1 MFTHSRYPEKGKN
14 NYEVS
19 SKGDKRF
26 SALYATLQDGRT
38 IEEAYQLDVKG
49 YRKFGDNWKLG
60 KGKKPLDLSIDTWKE
75 YKNLWKLY
83 LDENPNL
90 VRELQAFNEVNFTD
104 MFANTSISQARALAE
119 LLNELNPVKIIPM
132 KEFNPM
138 QYLAIDIANCY
149 GLGKLNFEDRIEW
162 VKTNEKYLEDYQD
175 QAEEPLLY
183 YKAVKAL
190 RDAQAG
196 KPIGHTVALYSASS
210 GLQLM
215 SAVMRCKGGASLTGL
230 IDPDT
235 RTDAYTLITEKL
247 NAKYKE
253 YLLNKPELLADIHE
267 LQGKTLGCFC
277 KPKDCH
283 GDVLVELVNQLN
295 PNMET
300 KVKLTNTS
308 AYTAKDQAKSDKAT
322 QFIGLG
328 SENSST
334 HQYMLDWGNKAN
346 TGNYT
351 ADDVVF
357 ISINGKRKGRL
368 GFVHITPLVSK
379 AVKAGA
385 RFITDNE
392 YDRNRPFNLGER
404 EVAAYLTQQGY
415 TEKDGLWTK
424 EIKEIKPMKT
434 FNPMQY
440 IAIDIANQ
448 YGLDKTN
455 YEDRIQWVKTN
466 LDKLEELTQDAEEPY
481 LYYKAVRA
489 LRDSMNGIP
498 TNHTVALD
506 SASSGY

>member
-119 LLNELNPVKIIPM
+119 ILNELNPVKIIPM

-149 GLGKLNFEDRIEW
+149 GLDKLNFEDRIEW

-196 KPIGHTVALYSASS
+196 KPIGHTVALDSASS

-247 NAKYKE
+247 NAK
-253 YLLNKPELLADIHE
+253 LDS
-267 LQGKTLGCFC
+267 
-277 KPKDCH
+277 
-283 GDVLVELVNQLN
+283 ELVIPREDSKRALMTMLYGSSKVPEEVFGMNVGLFY
-295 PNMET
+295 ET
-300 KVKLTNTS
+300 VEEECNG
-308 AYTAKDQAKSDKAT
+308 AYTLLQILLDSWDK
-322 QFIGLG
+322 
-328 SENSST
+328 
-334 HQYMLDWGNKAN
+334 KALHHSWYLPD
-346 TGNYT
+346 GHY
-351 ADDVVF
+351 A
-357 ISINGKRKGRL
+357 
-368 GFVHITPLVSK
+368 HCPITV
-379 AVKAGA
+379 
-385 RFITDNE
+385 
-392 YDRNRPFNLGER
+392 
-404 EVAAYLTQQGY
+404 
-415 TEKDGLWTK
+415 TK
-424 EIKEIKPMKT
+424 EKRINLSEWEYTPVATVKENTTRK
-434 FNPMQY
+434 FGLSN
-440 IAIDIANQ
+440 AANV
-448 YGLDKTN
+448 
-455 YEDRIQWVKTN
+455 IH
-466 LDKLEELTQDAEEPY
+466 
-481 LYYKAVRA
+481 
-489 LRDSMNGIP
+489 S
-498 TNHTVALD
+498 
-506 SASSGY
+506 